1 MKSKVTEQGLLI
13 PKHLLKGFDEADTR
27 KRNGIIVVSPAS
39 SASPISPDDPIFNL
53 GKNPIEE
60 DLGMED
66 ASVNL
71 DRVYLYGYMK
81 PPSVLG

>member
-13 PKHLLKGFDEADTR
+13 PKHLLKGFDEVDIR
-27 KRNGIIVVSPAS
+27 KRNGVIVVSPAS
-39 SASPISPDDPIFNL
+39 SASQISPDDPIFNL
-53 GKNPIEE
+53 DKNPIQE

-71 DRVYLYGYMK
+71 DEYIYTGI
-81 PPSVLG
+81 

>member
-13 PKHLLKGFDEADTR
+13 PKHLLKGFDEVDIR
-27 KRNGIIVVSPAS
+27 KRNGVIVISPVSQAS
-39 SASPISPDDPIFNL
+39 SASPIRPDDPIFNL
-53 GKNPIEE
+53 GKNPIQE

-71 DRVYLYGYMK
+71 DKYIY
-81 PPSVLG
+81 

>member
-13 PKHLLKGFDEADTR
+13 PKHLLKGFDEVDIR
-27 KRNGIIVVSPAS
+27 KRNGAIVVSPVSPAS
-39 SASPISPDDPIFNL
+39 SASQISPDDPIFNL
-53 GKNPIEE
+53 GKNPIQE

-71 DRVYLYGYMK
+71 DEYIYTGI
-81 PPSVLG
+81 